1 MRNSK
6 NNIKSNK
13 SFINY
18 LNIFNL
24 LIMESNAVKR
34 AYPGMFLGY
43 IYEYSTGPSGVYKK
57 DDKLFASISGDIF
70 IDRNHTP
77 PRIEVK
83 NESTEFIPKLG
94 EEVYVKITKISKNAA
109 TCEILAS
116 KTKPI
121 KNRIIG
127 LIKSENVKNDFRDF
141 DMFDCFVPG
150 DIVLCKIIS
159 IDQTNFIYLST
170 GEAHLGVVFA
180 WSPITKNIMM
190 PISFE
195 KMICLDTKIEERRKV
210 AKPISI

>member
-1 MRNSK
+1 ME
-6 NNIKSNK
+6 
-13 SFINY
+13 
-18 LNIFNL
+18 LNTT
-24 LIMESNAVKR
+24 KR

-57 DDKLFASISGDIF
+57 DDKIFASISGDIV

-77 PRIEVK
+77 PKIEVR
-83 NESTEFIPKLG
+83 NESTEYIPKIG
-94 EEVYVKITKISKNAA
+94 DEVFIRISKVSKNAA
-109 TCEILAS
+109 TGEILS
-116 KTKPI
+116 SRIRPI
-121 KNRIIG
+121 RNPIIG

-150 DIVLCKIIS
+150 DVVLSKIIS

-170 GEAHLGVVFA
+170 QDPHHGVVFA

-190 PISFE
+190 PVSFE

-210 AKPISI
+210 AKPNSL